1 MSTSINIL
9 WENLNRNDFSPR
21 TTKKKKILKH
31 VYFFPSKD
39 LTSALFLV
47 YKSSFFFSLL
57 EPSCIA
63 CLKIIYVK
71 LYSDTKMNKKAELR
85 LKKIGIQRLWW
96 LLSMPTA
103 FCRLHMS
110 KIWLLQ
116 NRQVFLGD
124 EKKTPWRKF
133 LSSHRSINVNQLKI
147 KKRRV
152 MQARDGKS
160 TRKLTVCVLE

>member
-124 EKKTPWRKF
+124 EKKLLEENFFRLTDQ
-133 LSSHRSINVNQLKI
+133 SMSINWRS
-147 KKRRV
+147 KKGEWCKREMEKV
-152 MQARDGKS
+152 Q
-160 TRKLTVCVLE
+160 EN